1 MFQTPVRFNL
11 QMSPGYAIIEQ
22 VFEREAYMTTL
33 APVAVSPIKLTRRGR
48 MLVSTMSFAAM
59 LAISLVSLFGIAT
72 ASAKATNETSNSAT
86 TQIVVAPGETLWTIA
101 ARVNPE
107 IDPRAVIEDIKALN
121 VIEGSEVYAGQVLL
135 IP

>member
-1 MFQTPVRFNL
+1 
-11 QMSPGYAIIEQ
+11 MSAGYAIIEQ
-22 VFEREAYMTTL
+22 VFEREAHMSTL
-33 APVAVSPIKLTRRGR
+33 SPVAVSPIKLTRRGR
-48 MLVSTMSFAAM
+48 LVLSTVSLGIM
-59 LAISLVSLFGIAT
+59 LAISAFSLFGIT
-72 ASAKATNETSNSAT
+72 TSSAKASNETSNSAT

-135 IP
+135 VP

>member
-1 MFQTPVRFNL
+1 
-11 QMSPGYAIIEQ
+11 MSQGYAIIEQ
-22 VFEREAYMTTL
+22 VFEREAFMTTL

-48 MLVSTMSFAAM
+48 LVLSTLSFGIM
-59 LAISLVSLFGIAT
+59 LAISLISLFGIAT
-72 ASAKATNETSNSAT
+72 ASAKASNEASNSST

-121 VIEGSEVYAGQVLL
+121 VINGSEVYAGQVLL
-135 IP
+135 VP

>member
-1 MFQTPVRFNL
+1 
-11 QMSPGYAIIEQ
+11 MSPWYAIIEQ

-48 MLVSTMSFAAM
+48 TLVSTMSFAAM
-59 LAISLVSLFGIAT
+59 LAISLVSLFGIET

-107 IDPRAVIEDIKALN
+107 IDPRAVIDQIMDLN
-121 VIEGSEVYAGQVLL
+121 VIEGSNVYAGQVLL
-135 IP
+135 VP

>member
-1 MFQTPVRFNL
+1 
-11 QMSPGYAIIEQ
+11 MSQGYAIIEQ
-22 VFEREAYMTTL
+22 VFEREAYMSTL

-48 MLVSTMSFAAM
+48 LVLSTLSFATM

-72 ASAKATNETSNSAT
+72 SSANASNETTNSTT

-135 IP
+135 VP

>member
-1 MFQTPVRFNL
+1 
-11 QMSPGYAIIEQ
+11 MSPGYAIIEQ

-72 ASAKATNETSNSAT
+72 ASAKASNEASSSTT

>member
-1 MFQTPVRFNL
+1 
-11 QMSPGYAIIEQ
+11 MSPGYAIIEQ
-22 VFEREAYMTTL
+22 VFEREAFMTTL

-48 MLVSTMSFAAM
+48 LVLSTLSFGIM
-59 LAISLVSLFGIAT
+59 LAISLISLFGIAT
-72 ASAKATNETSNSAT
+72 ASAKASNEASNSST

-121 VIEGSEVYAGQVLL
+121 VINGSDVYAGQVLL
-135 IP
+135 VP

>member
-1 MFQTPVRFNL
+1 
-11 QMSPGYAIIEQ
+11 MSPGYAIIEQ
-22 VFEREAYMTTL
+22 VFEREAFMTTL

-48 MLVSTMSFAAM
+48 MLVSALSFAAM

-72 ASAKATNETSNSAT
+72 ASAKASNETSNSTT

-107 IDPRAVIEDIKALN
+107 IDPRAVIEEIKALN

-135 IP
+135 VP

>member
-1 MFQTPVRFNL
+1 
-11 QMSPGYAIIEQ
+11 MSDGYAIIEQ
-22 VFEREAYMTTL
+22 VFEREAYMSTL

-48 MLVSTMSFAAM
+48 LVLSTVSFGIM
-59 LAISLVSLFGIAT
+59 LAISAFSLFGIAT
-72 ASAKATNETSNSAT
+72 TSAKASNETSNSAT

-135 IP
+135 VP

>member
-1 MFQTPVRFNL
+1 
-11 QMSPGYAIIEQ
+11 MSPGYAIIEQ
-22 VFEREAYMTTL
+22 VFEREAFMTTL

-48 MLVSTMSFAAM
+48 MLVSTLSFAAM

-72 ASAKATNETSNSAT
+72 ASAKASNEASNSTT

>member
-1 MFQTPVRFNL
+1 
-11 QMSPGYAIIEQ
+11 MSPWCAIIEQ
-22 VFEREAYMTTL
+22 VFEREAYMSTL

-48 MLVSTMSFAAM
+48 LVLSTVSFGIM
-59 LAISLVSLFGIAT
+59 LAISAFSLFGIAT
-72 ASAKATNETSNSAT
+72 SSAKATNETSNSET

-135 IP
+135 VP

>member
-1 MFQTPVRFNL
+1 
-11 QMSPGYAIIEQ
+11 MSPGYAIIEQ

>member
-1 MFQTPVRFNL
+1 
-11 QMSPGYAIIEQ
+11 MSPEYAIIEQ

-48 MLVSTMSFAAM
+48 LLLTTLSFGLM
-59 LAISLVSLFGIAT
+59 LAISLISLFGIAT
-72 ASAKATNETSNSAT
+72 TSARATNETSNSGT

-121 VIEGSEVYAGQVLL
+121 VINGSEVYAGQVLL
-135 IP
+135 VP

>member
-1 MFQTPVRFNL
+1 
-11 QMSPGYAIIEQ
+11 MSQGYAIIEQ
-22 VFEREAYMTTL
+22 VFEREAYMSTL

-48 MLVSTMSFAAM
+48 LVLSTVSFGIM
-59 LAISLVSLFGIAT
+59 LAISVFSLFGIAT
-72 ASAKATNETSNSAT
+72 SSAKASNETSNSAT

-121 VIEGSEVYAGQVLL
+121 VIEGSQVYAGQVLL
-135 IP
+135 VP

>member
-1 MFQTPVRFNL
+1 
-11 QMSPGYAIIEQ
+11 MSDGYAIIEQ
-22 VFEREAYMTTL
+22 VFEREAYMSTL

-48 MLVSTMSFAAM
+48 MLVSTLSFAAM

-72 ASAKATNETSNSAT
+72 ASAKASNESSNSTT

-107 IDPRAVIEDIKALN
+107 IDPRAVIDQIMDLN
-121 VIEGSEVYAGQVLL
+121 VINGSNVYAGQVLL
-135 IP
+135 VP

>member
-1 MFQTPVRFNL
+1 
-11 QMSPGYAIIEQ
+11 MSPWCAIIEQ
-22 VFEREAYMTTL
+22 VFEREAYMSTL

-48 MLVSTMSFAAM
+48 LVLSTVSFGIM
-59 LAISLVSLFGIAT
+59 LAISAFSLFGIAT
-72 ASAKATNETSNSAT
+72 SSAKATNETSNSVT

-135 IP
+135 VP

>member
-1 MFQTPVRFNL
+1 
-11 QMSPGYAIIEQ
+11 MSPGYAIIEQ
-22 VFEREAYMTTL
+22 VFEREAFMTTL

-48 MLVSTMSFAAM
+48 LVLSTLSFATM
-59 LAISLVSLFGIAT
+59 LAISLISLFGIAT
-72 ASAKATNETSNSAT
+72 ASAKASNEASNSST

-121 VIEGSEVYAGQVLL
+121 VINGSEVYAGQVLL
-135 IP
+135 VP

>member
-1 MFQTPVRFNL
+1 
-11 QMSPGYAIIEQ
+11 MSPGYAIIEQ

-33 APVAVSPIKLTRRGR
+33 TPVAVSPIKLTRRGR
-48 MLVSTMSFAAM
+48 LVLSTLSFATM

-72 ASAKATNETSNSAT
+72 ASAKASNEATNSTT

-107 IDPRAVIEDIKALN
+107 IDPRAVIDQIMDLN
-121 VIEGSEVYAGQVLL
+121 VINGSNVYAGQVLL
-135 IP
+135 VP

>member
-1 MFQTPVRFNL
+1 
-11 QMSPGYAIIEQ
+11 MSQGYAIIEQ
-22 VFEREAYMTTL
+22 VFEREAFMTTL
-33 APVAVSPIKLTRRGR
+33 APVAVSPLKLTRRGR
-48 MLVSTMSFAAM
+48 LVLSTLSFATM

-72 ASAKATNETSNSAT
+72 ASAKASNEASNSTT

-135 IP
+135 VP

>member
-1 MFQTPVRFNL
+1 
-11 QMSPGYAIIEQ
+11 MSPGYAIIEQ
-22 VFEREAYMTTL
+22 VFEREALMTTL

-48 MLVSTMSFAAM
+48 MLVSTLSFAAM

-72 ASAKATNETSNSAT
+72 ASAKASNESSNSTT

-107 IDPRAVIEDIKALN
+107 IDPRAVIDQITDLN
-121 VIEGSEVYAGQVLL
+121 VIEGSNVYAGQILL
-135 IP
+135 VP

>member
-1 MFQTPVRFNL
+1 
-11 QMSPGYAIIEQ
+11 MSPGYAIIEQ
-22 VFEREAYMTTL
+22 VFEREAFMTTL

-48 MLVSTMSFAAM
+48 LVLSTLSFGIM
-59 LAISLVSLFGIAT
+59 LAISLISLFGIAT
-72 ASAKATNETSNSAT
+72 ASAKASNEASNSST

-121 VIEGSEVYAGQVLL
+121 VINGSEVYAGQVLL
-135 IP
+135 VP

>member
-1 MFQTPVRFNL
+1 
-11 QMSPGYAIIEQ
+11 MSQVYAIIEQ
-22 VFEREAYMTTL
+22 VFEREAFMTTL

-48 MLVSTMSFAAM
+48 LVLSTLSFATM

-72 ASAKATNETSNSAT
+72 SSANASNEVSNSTT

-107 IDPRAVIEDIKALN
+107 IDPRAVIDQIMDLN
-121 VIEGSEVYAGQVLL
+121 VINGSNVYAGQVLL
-135 IP
+135 VP

>member
-1 MFQTPVRFNL
+1 
-11 QMSPGYAIIEQ
+11 MSPGYAIIEQ
-22 VFEREAYMTTL
+22 VFEREAFMTTL

-48 MLVSTMSFAAM
+48 MLVSTLSFAAM

-72 ASAKATNETSNSAT
+72 ASAKASNESSNSTT

-107 IDPRAVIEDIKALN
+107 IDPRAVIDQIMDLN
-121 VIEGSEVYAGQVLL
+121 VIERSNVYAGQVLL
-135 IP
+135 VP

>member
-1 MFQTPVRFNL
+1 
-11 QMSPGYAIIEQ
+11 MSPRYAIIEQ
-22 VFEREAYMTTL
+22 VFEREAFMTTL

-48 MLVSTMSFAAM
+48 MLVSALSFAAM

-72 ASAKATNETSNSAT
+72 ASAKASNESSNSTT

-107 IDPRAVIEDIKALN
+107 IDPRAVIDQIMDLN
-121 VIEGSEVYAGQVLL
+121 VINGSNVYAGQVLL
-135 IP
+135 VP

>member
-1 MFQTPVRFNL
+1 
-11 QMSPGYAIIEQ
+11 MSPRYAIIEQ
-22 VFEREAYMTTL
+22 VFEREAFMTTL

-48 MLVSTMSFAAM
+48 LVLSTVSFGAM

-72 ASAKATNETSNSAT
+72 SSAKASNEESNSTT

-107 IDPRAVIEDIKALN
+107 IDPRAVIDQIMDLN
-121 VIEGSEVYAGQVLL
+121 VIEGSNVYAGQVLL
-135 IP
+135 VP

>member
-1 MFQTPVRFNL
+1 
-11 QMSPGYAIIEQ
+11 MSPWYAIIEQ
-22 VFEREAYMTTL
+22 VFEREAYMSTL

>member
-1 MFQTPVRFNL
+1 
-11 QMSPGYAIIEQ
+11 MSDGYAIIEQ

>member
-1 MFQTPVRFNL
+1 
-11 QMSPGYAIIEQ
+11 MSPGYAIIEQ
-22 VFEREAYMTTL
+22 VFEREAYMSTL

-48 MLVSTMSFAAM
+48 LVLSTVSFGIM
-59 LAISLVSLFGIAT
+59 LAISALSLFGIAT
-72 ASAKATNETSNSAT
+72 SSAKATNETSNSVT

-135 IP
+135 VP

>member
-1 MFQTPVRFNL
+1 
-11 QMSPGYAIIEQ
+11 MSPRYAIIEQ
-22 VFEREAYMTTL
+22 VFERKAFMTTL

-48 MLVSTMSFAAM
+48 MLVSTLSFAAM
-59 LAISLVSLFGIAT
+59 LAISLVSFFGMAT
-72 ASAKATNETSNSAT
+72 ASAKASNEASNSTT

-135 IP
+135 VP

>member
-1 MFQTPVRFNL
+1 
-11 QMSPGYAIIEQ
+11 MSPRCAIIEQ
-22 VFEREAYMTTL
+22 VFEREAFMTTL

-48 MLVSTMSFAAM
+48 MLVSTLSFGVM

-72 ASAKATNETSNSAT
+72 ASAKASNEASSSTT

-107 IDPRAVIEDIKALN
+107 IDPRAVIDQIMDLN
-121 VIEGSEVYAGQVLL
+121 VIEGSNVYAGQVLL
-135 IP
+135 VP

>member
-1 MFQTPVRFNL
+1 
-11 QMSPGYAIIEQ
+11 MSDGYAIIEQ
-22 VFEREAYMTTL
+22 VFEREAYMSTL

>member
-1 MFQTPVRFNL
+1 
-11 QMSPGYAIIEQ
+11 MSQGYAIIEQ
-22 VFEREAYMTTL
+22 VFEREAFMTTL

-48 MLVSTMSFAAM
+48 MLVSTVSFAAM

-72 ASAKATNETSNSAT
+72 ASAKASNESSNSTT

-107 IDPRAVIEDIKALN
+107 IDPRAVIDQIMDLN
-121 VIEGSEVYAGQVLL
+121 VINGSNVYAGQVLL
-135 IP
+135 VP